1 MQWFGRRQEED
12 PQEFWQRTAARRG
25 GEIGFLTFAT
35 LLGRSSDQPL
45 ELPGLLYTVGD
56 QAWFEDFERD
66 NWLFKIMGGRKKFEK
81 TEISFGRSE
90 IRSSQLVSRS
100 GALRCVAGTI
110 PPEKLPPVSALGRF
124 FSTPVVQIA
133 LTNGTSLFFDMI
145 RRDDFIK
152 LVKKGEWPKAGAPP
166 ATTTPGTAGAPPTP

>member
-25 GEIGFLTFAT
+25 GEIGFLSFAT

-45 ELPGLLYTVGD
+45 ELPGLLYTVGE
-56 QAWFEDFERD
+56 QVWFEDFERD
-66 NWLFKIMGGRKKFEK
+66 NWLFKIMGGKKKFEK

-100 GALRCVAGTI
+100 VAMRCVAGTI
-110 PPEKLPPVSALGRF
+110 APEKLPPVSLLGKF
-124 FSTPVVQIA
+124 FSTPVVQIMM
-133 LTNGTSLFFDMI
+133 TNGTSVFFDMI
-145 RRDDFIK
+145 RRDDFIA
-152 LVKKGEWPKAGAPP
+152 LVRGGQWPKAGTPP
-166 ATTTPGTAGAPPTP
+166 ATETPGAPPTP